1 MIWTD
6 WSLSRLSV
14 LIIGLGYL
22 LTFAQV
28 TMYHYRQNF
37 RHYAMWLPVIV
48 GPAVGLSATAL
59 ALLNL
64 ALLVPITNGLFWL
77 ATAGGIVGF
86 GYHFVGVGERVG
98 GYQTSNFLVGPP
110 IILPLIFSALGVLGL
125 IALYWR

>member
-1 MIWTD
+1 MWTG
-6 WSLSRLSV
+6 WSLNRV
-14 LIIGLGYL
+14 CILIIGLGYL

-48 GPAVGLSATAL
+48 GPAVAVAATAL

-64 ALLVPITNGLFWL
+64 TWLEPVTSGLLWL
-77 ATAGGIVGF
+77 ATAGGVVGF
-86 GYHFVGVGERVG
+86 AYHFVGVGERVG
-98 GYQTSNFLVGPP
+98 GYQTTNFLVGPP

-125 IALYWR
+125 VALYWR